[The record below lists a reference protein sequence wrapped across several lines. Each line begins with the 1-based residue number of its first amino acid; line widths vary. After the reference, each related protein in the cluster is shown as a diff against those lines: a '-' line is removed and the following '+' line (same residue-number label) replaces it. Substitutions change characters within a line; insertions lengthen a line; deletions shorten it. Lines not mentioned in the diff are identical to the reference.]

1 MFERIEGLLV
11 DYGFKLLGFL
21 VVLII
26 GWSVAKYL
34 VNLIEKN
41 LKKSKLDIS
50 IHGFVLTMSGFLFKL
65 VVIITAAGMLGVPM
79 TTFIAMLSAAGLA
92 IGLALKDSLSNFAAG
107 ILILTTRPFSV
118 GDFIESSSVSGT
130 VLSIQMLYTALNTL
144 DNKRVMVPNNHLA
157 TSHIINYS
165 IEPERRVDKVYS
177 VAYGTNVQKVKEV
190 LMNIVMDDETILTD
204 KGIILGV
211 SSHSDSSIDFDL
223 KVWVKRE
230 HFFPTSYGL
239 NEAVLMEF
247 EKHGIEIPYPTR
259 DLMVRLQKE
268 EIKELSSFA
277 EENA

>member
-1 MFERIEGLLV
+1 MFERIEGILV

-41 LKKSKLDIS
+41 LKKSKLDVS

-130 VLSIQMLYTALNTL
+130 VLSIQMLYTALNTV

-165 IEPERRVDKVYS
+165 IESERRVDKVYS

-190 LMNIVMDDETILTD
+190 LMSIVMDNENILTE

-247 EKHGIEIPYPTR
+247 EKHGIKIPYPTR

>member
-1 MFERIEGLLV
+1 LFERIEGLLV

>member
-157 TSHIINYS
+157 TSYIINYS

-190 LMNIVMDDETILTD
+190 LMNIVMDDETILTE